1 MKDDDRDKSL
11 DRRRFL
17 KVAGAQTGL
26 LVAAASGANA
36 IAQQQQPQ
44 QPTQA
49 PRKAPAVIGQ
59 KSPDIAVIGAGAF
72 GGWTAYH
79 LRKMGARV
87 TLVDT
92 WGPGNSRST
101 SGEETRGVRT
111 SYGDRPHGVLWATWA
126 NEAIKR
132 WKAWDLEFDR
142 TTQERVFHTTGDL
155 IFRKDWEPYMKDTRM
170 NWDTVGI
177 KYEVLQPNDVR
188 SHYPV
193 IDTQGISAILYEP
206 QAGVV
211 RARRACETVAE
222 AFRHAGGEIVIA
234 RAEPSLANN
243 GKLQDISLSNGQTLK
258 ADKFVFACGPWL
270 WKVFPEILRTR
281 LRTPMGNVFYYGT
294 PVGDNRFVAPNLTS
308 FNFPGITGWPSLPND
323 ARGFR
328 VRVGGGTQTDPDL
341 SQRWIDP
348 SNFTRPRAFL
358 MERFPL
364 LIDAPLLETRSC
376 HYELSVTRNF
386 YIDTHPEWPNVW
398 ICGGGSAEGFKFG
411 PVVGDYT
418 AKRVMGIDGD
428 PALIK
433 AFKIPKEEF
442 EEPPRTAADSARVK
456 ARADSVAKVKA
467 DSAKADSAKSV
478 VPGRGGA
485 SAAKQPD
492 AAAKK
497 PSFR

>member
-1 MKDDDRDKSL
+1 MKDDDRNTL

-26 LVAAASGANA
+26 LLATAKGAGA
-36 IAQQQQPQ
+36 IDQQQQPQ
-44 QPTQA
+44 QPT
-49 PRKAPAVIGQ
+49 PRRAPAVIGQ

-111 SYGDRPHGVLWATWA
+111 SYGDRPHGVLWARWA
-126 NEAIKR
+126 SQAVQR
-132 WKAWDLEFDR
+132 WKDWDDEFSR
-142 TTQERVFHTTGDL
+142 TTQEKVFYTTGDL
-155 IFRKDWEPYMKDTRM
+155 IFRKDWEPFMKDTRK
-170 NWDTVGI
+170 NWDTVGV
-177 KYEVLQPNDVR
+177 KYEVLEPNDVR

-193 IDTQGISAILYEP
+193 IDLQGINAILYEP

-211 RARRACETVAE
+211 RARRSCERVAE
-222 AFRHAGGEIVIA
+222 SFQHNGGTMVVA
-234 RAEPSLANN
+234 RALPSLAS
-243 GKLQDISLSNGQTLK
+243 GDRLHDMALSNGETLR
-258 ADKFVFACGPWL
+258 AGKFVFACGPWL
-270 WKVFPEILRTR
+270 WKIFPEFLRTR
-281 LRTPMGNVFYYGT
+281 LRTPMGNVYYYGT
-294 PVGDNRFVAPNLTS
+294 PVGDNRWVAPHMPS
-308 FNFPGITGWPSLPND
+308 FNFPGITGWAALPND

-328 VRVGGGTQTDPDL
+328 VRVGGGAQTDPDT

-348 SNFTRPRAFL
+348 SNFSRPRSFL

-386 YIDTHPEWPNVW
+386 YIDTHPEWANVW
-398 ICGGGSAEGFKFG
+398 IAGGGSAEGFKFG
-411 PVVGDYT
+411 PVVGDYV
-418 AKRVMGIDGD
+418 AKRVMGIEGD
-428 PALIK
+428 PVIAK
-433 AFKIPKEEF
+433 GFRIPKEEF

-467 DSAKADSAKSV
+467 DSIKADSVKAASNSSARK
-478 VPGRGGA
+478 VPDG
-485 SAAKQPD
+485 
-492 AAAKK
+492 
-497 PSFR
+497 

>member
-1 MKDDDRDKSL
+1 MKDDDRNTL

-26 LVAAASGANA
+26 LLATAKGAGA
-36 IAQQQQPQ
+36 IDQQQQPQ
-44 QPTQA
+44 QPT
-49 PRKAPAVIGQ
+49 PRRAPAVIGQ

-111 SYGDRPHGVLWATWA
+111 SYGDRPHGVLWARWA
-126 NEAIKR
+126 SQAVQR
-132 WKAWDLEFDR
+132 WKDWDAEFSR
-142 TTQERVFHTTGDL
+142 TTQENVFHTTGDL
-155 IFRKDWEPYMKDTRM
+155 IFRKDWEPFMKDTRK
-170 NWDTVGI
+170 NWDTVGV
-177 KYEVLQPNDVR
+177 KYEVLEPNDVR
-188 SHYPV
+188 SNYPV
-193 IDTQGISAILYEP
+193 IDLQGINVILYEP

-211 RARRACETVAE
+211 RARRSCERVAE
-222 AFRHAGGEIVIA
+222 SFQHNGGTMVVA
-234 RAEPSLANN
+234 RALPSLAS
-243 GKLQDISLSNGQTLK
+243 GDRLHDMALSNGETLR
-258 ADKFVFACGPWL
+258 AGQFVFACGPWL
-270 WKVFPEILRTR
+270 WKIFPEFLRTR
-281 LRTPMGNVFYYGT
+281 LRTPMGNVYYYGT
-294 PVGDNRFVAPNLTS
+294 PVGDNRWVAPHMPS
-308 FNFPGITGWPSLPND
+308 FNFPGVTGWAALPND

-328 VRVGGGTQTDPDL
+328 VRVGGGTQTDPDT

-348 SNFTRPRAFL
+348 SNFSRPRSFL

-386 YIDTHPEWPNVW
+386 YIDTHPEWSNVW
-398 ICGGGSAEGFKFG
+398 IAGGGSAEGFKFG
-411 PVVGDYT
+411 PVVGDYV

-428 PALIK
+428 PVIAK
-433 AFKIPKEEF
+433 GFRIPKEEF

-456 ARADSVAKVKA
+456 ARADSVAK
-467 DSAKADSAKSV
+467 AKADSIKADSV
-478 VPGRGGA
+478 KAGSTGSSRKVPDNDR
-485 SAAKQPD
+485 P
-492 AAAKK
+492 
-497 PSFR
+497 PRRPY

>member
-1 MKDDDRDKSL
+1 MKDEPRNTL

-26 LVAAASGANA
+26 LLATAKGAGA
-36 IAQQQQPQ
+36 IDQPQPQ
-44 QPTQA
+44 QPT
-49 PRKAPAVIGQ
+49 PRRAPAVIGQ

-111 SYGDRPHGVLWATWA
+111 SYGDRPHGVLWARWA
-126 NEAIKR
+126 SQAVQR
-132 WKAWDLEFDR
+132 WKDWDEEFSR
-142 TTQERVFHTTGDL
+142 TTQEKVFYTTGDL
-155 IFRKDWEPYMKDTRM
+155 IFRKDWEPFMKDTRK
-170 NWDTVGI
+170 NWDTVGV
-177 KYEVLQPNDVR
+177 KYEVLEPNDVR

-193 IDTQGISAILYEP
+193 IDLQGINVILYEP

-211 RARRACETVAE
+211 RARRSCERVAE
-222 AFRHAGGEIVIA
+222 SFQHNGGTMVVA
-234 RAEPSLANN
+234 RALPSLAK
-243 GKLQDISLSNGQTLK
+243 GDRLHDMALSNGETLR
-258 ADKFVFACGPWL
+258 AGKFVFACGSWL
-270 WKVFPEILRTR
+270 WKIFPEFLRTR
-281 LRTPMGNVFYYGT
+281 LRTPMGNVYYYGT
-294 PVGDNRFVAPNLTS
+294 PVGDNRWVAPHMPS
-308 FNFPGITGWPSLPND
+308 FNFPGVTGWAALPND

-328 VRVGGGTQTDPDL
+328 VRVGGGAQTDPDT

-348 SNFTRPRAFL
+348 SNFSRPRSFL

-386 YIDTHPEWPNVW
+386 YIDTHPEWTNVW
-398 ICGGGSAEGFKFG
+398 IAGGGSAEGFKFG
-411 PVVGDYT
+411 PVVGDYV
-418 AKRVMGIDGD
+418 AKRVMGIEGD
-428 PALIK
+428 PVIAK
-433 AFKIPKEEF
+433 SFRIPKEEF

-467 DSAKADSAKSV
+467 DSIKADSVKAASNSSPRK
-478 VPGRGGA
+478 VPDG
-485 SAAKQPD
+485 
-492 AAAKK
+492 
-497 PSFR
+497 